1 MIYLHNSNF
10 QTCTESRIYF
20 NNIILMRKFLDT
32 TNDFLSL
39 TFRDGEY
46 VRRSFIFRSTTDA
59 NFHIEA
65 LTTEV
70 QAAQRR

>member
-1 MIYLHNSNF
+1 MFSA
-10 QTCTESRIYF
+10 
-20 NNIILMRKFLDT
+20 D
-32 TNDFLSL
+32 
-39 TFRDGEY
+39 EY
-46 VRRSFIFRSTTDA
+46 VRRSFIFRSASEA